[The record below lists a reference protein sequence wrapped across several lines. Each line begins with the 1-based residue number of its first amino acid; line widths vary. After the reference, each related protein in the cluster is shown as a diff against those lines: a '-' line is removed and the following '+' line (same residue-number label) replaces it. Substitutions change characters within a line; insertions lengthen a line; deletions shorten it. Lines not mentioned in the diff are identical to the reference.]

1 MLCNDSAI
9 IEKEGVWS
17 IAGDPT
23 EGALL
28 VAAEKA
34 GLRHAAIHAG
44 SPRVD
49 MIPFESDHMFRAT
62 LHDHAQGR
70 RIYKAGAL
78 ERLLDRCTHMLDA
91 RGEVVPIDAEAI
103 RDTARSFASEGMCVI
118 AFCRRDGSHVSGD
131 FEHHHV
137 SSGLTFLGLQG
148 MIDPPREEAIAAVAK
163 CQQAGIRVKMITG
176 DHAVTAQAIAKQIGI
191 AGADTVPAISWRRT
205 RQHHRR

>member
-34 GLRHAAIHAG
+34 GLSHAAIHAG

-49 MIPFESDHMFRAT
+49 MIPFESDHMFRAK
-62 LHDHAQGR
+62 LHDHAQGL

-78 ERLLDRCTHMLDA
+78 ERLIERCSHMLDA
-91 RGEVVPIDAEAI
+91 RGEVVDLDADAI
-103 RDTARSFASEGMCVI
+103 REVARSFA
-118 AFCRRDGSHVSGD
+118 
-131 FEHHHV
+131 
-137 SSGLTFLGLQG
+137 
-148 MIDPPREEAIAAVAK
+148 AK
-163 CQQAGIRVKMITG
+163 A
-176 DHAVTAQAIAKQIGI
+176 
-191 AGADTVPAISWRRT
+191 
-205 RQHHRR
+205 